1 MSAQDIFETISSQYF
16 QLTNSE
22 KKVAD
27 YVLAHRMDAQ
37 YMSISE
43 LAEECAVADATISRF
58 CRRLGLGGYNTFKLE
73 LAKASMAAHSAR
85 RAGMEEG
92 GRDGFEA
99 MCRERMQESTAAL
112 EQTVKR
118 LDPEAL
124 KRAADLLLQAGRVL
138 CMGQGSSMVLA
149 EEAWTLLSSISPKFA
164 LVPDSHQQMAALAL
178 MEEGDAA
185 LYFSYSG
192 STPGDPGRPGGGPR
206 PEGKGDPD
214 HPLSQVTRG
223 PEGGCGPPVRLQR
236 GAPPG
241 RVGPRPVA
249 QLFVLDPAVHR
260 AVPAGSGA
268 GGGVPGAHR
277 RSHCTKAC
285 IETSPLP
292 TAKPPEGGMDVK
304 KPSCMRSFSK
314 GAELLGLQHRR
325 SPKEA
330 VFPTAS
336 RGPGIEMPDLRF
348 FRPRSSTKH
357 DNITNWS

>member
-85 RAGMEEG
+85 RAGAEEG

-124 KRAADLLLQAGRVL
+124 KRAADLLFQAGRVL
-138 CMGQGSSMVLA
+138 CLGQGSSMVLA
-149 EEAWTLLSSISPKFA
+149 E
-164 LVPDSHQQMAALAL
+164 
-178 MEEGDAA
+178 
-185 LYFSYSG
+185 
-192 STPGDPGRPGGGPR
+192 
-206 PEGKGDPD
+206 
-214 HPLSQVTRG
+214 
-223 PEGGCGPPVRLQR
+223 
-236 GAPPG
+236 
-241 RVGPRPVA
+241 
-249 QLFVLDPAVHR
+249 
-260 AVPAGSGA
+260 
-268 GGGVPGAHR
+268 
-277 RSHCTKAC
+277 
-285 IETSPLP
+285 
-292 TAKPPEGGMDVK
+292 
-304 KPSCMRSFSK
+304 
-314 GAELLGLQHRR
+314 
-325 SPKEA
+325 
-330 VFPTAS
+330 
-336 RGPGIEMPDLRF
+336 
-348 FRPRSSTKH
+348 
-357 DNITNWS
+357 